1 MHNSK
6 TDSVSVSIKTSERI
20 RADIENDI
28 RDGILLPGDVIDEAA
43 LAHKYEVS
51 RTPIREALLQLEA
64 QSMLISQP
72 RQGMVVAKMDV
83 QQLLALW
90 ELLVEMEGVCARL
103 ACERMTDEEM
113 DELERVHEQ
122 GRAIVD
128 ADDIDAWR
136 DANHAFHDVLYR
148 GCRNPYLRQEL
159 LRLRARTG
167 GYLRHAFSALGRL
180 QSSHAQHGEL
190 LTAIRDRDPERANAM
205 MMKHISL
212 EQGARGLT
220 DFLINLPKSL
230 LNP

>member
-1 MHNSK
+1 MPNLNTES
-6 TDSVSVSIKTSERI
+6 TPPNVKTSERI
-20 RADIENDI
+20 RAAIEDDI
-28 RDGILLPGDVIDEAA
+28 RAGILLPGDVIDETA
-43 LAHKYEVS
+43 LARQFDVS
-51 RTPIREALLQLEA
+51 RTPVREALLQLEA

-72 RQGMVVAKMDV
+72 RHGMVVAKMDV

-103 ACERMTDEEM
+103 ACERMTD
-113 DELERVHEQ
+113 DERAELARVHERGQ
-122 GRAIVD
+122 IIVD

-136 DANHAFHDVLYR
+136 DVNHAFHDVLYR

-180 QSSHAQHGEL
+180 QSSHEQHGEL
-190 LTAIRDRDPERANAM
+190 LAAIQDRDPARTHEM